1 MHKRFTKITVF
12 LKSNHDFKY
21 KNYRV
26 YATTVIIA
34 DVNLVVIT
42 GEKIE
47 ICRGF
52 LYFGDFMDNLVGV
65 STQNKITTRIRSAW
79 KKFRELLP
87 ILYCYGLSLKMHGY
101 AYNIFVRSV
110 FLCLS

>member
-21 KNYRV
+21 KNCRV
-26 YATTVIIA
+26 YVTTVIIA
-34 DVNLVVIT
+34 DVNPVVIT
-42 GEKIE
+42 REKIE
-47 ICRGF
+47 IFRVF
-52 LYFGDFMDNLVGV
+52 WYFGDFMDNLVRV

-87 ILYCYGLSLKMHGY
+87 ILCYGLSLKMHGY

-110 FLCLS
+110 FRYLS